1 LVADTLPLFPLGTV
15 LFPGVVLPLHI
26 FQPRYRVLIEHLMEL
41 PADVPREFG
50 VVAIRHGVETGEHDD
65 TSLYRVGCSAEMRQ
79 VTSHP
84 DGRYDIVTVGRR
96 RFRLH
101 AVEPA
106 ETPYLTGRVEWIS
119 DQDGQPG
126 EAERLAPN
134 VLSAF
139 RGYLRQLGAA
149 AADEDD
155 PDAPAGADAEQ
166 LPEDPTVLS
175 HLVAAS
181 ASLTVADRQRLLAA
195 ADTAG
200 RLRIELSVLR
210 RETALVSALHAV
222 PTALADYQVEFA
234 PN

>member
-1 LVADTLPLFPLGTV
+1 MADTLPLFPLGTV

-26 FQPRYRVLIEHLMEL
+26 FQPRYRALIEHLMAL
-41 PADVPREFG
+41 PADTPREFG
-50 VVAIRHGVETGEHDD
+50 VVAIRRGVETGEHDD

-84 DGRYDIVTVGRR
+84 DGRYDIVSVGRR

-126 EAERLAPN
+126 EAERLVPN

-139 RGYLRQLGAA
+139 RGYLRQLAVA
-149 AADEDD
+149 TTDKDD
-155 PDAPAGADAEQ
+155 PDAPAGTEQ

-200 RLRIELSVLR
+200 RLRIELSILR

-222 PTALADYQVEFA
+222 PTALADFQVEFA

>member
-1 LVADTLPLFPLGTV
+1 MADTLPLFPLGTV

-26 FQPRYRVLIEHLMEL
+26 FQPRYRALIEHLMEL

-50 VVAIRHGVETGEHDD
+50 VVAIRRGVETGEHDG

-84 DGRYDIVTVGRR
+84 DGRYDIVSVGRR
-96 RFRLH
+96 RFRLK
-101 AVEPA
+101 AVEP
-106 ETPYLTGRVEWIS
+106 TPTYLTGQVEWIA
-119 DQDGQPG
+119 DQDNEPG
-126 EAERLAPN
+126 AAERLVPN

-139 RGYLRQLGAA
+139 RRYLRQLGTATTEGNGTA
-149 AADEDD
+149 EF
-155 PDAPAGADAEQ
+155 AGPDAEQ

-175 HLVAAS
+175 HLIAAS
-181 ASLTVADRQRLLAA
+181 ASLTLADRQRLLTT

-210 RETALVSALHAV
+210 RETALVSALQAV
-222 PTALADYQVEFA
+222 PTALADFQVEFG